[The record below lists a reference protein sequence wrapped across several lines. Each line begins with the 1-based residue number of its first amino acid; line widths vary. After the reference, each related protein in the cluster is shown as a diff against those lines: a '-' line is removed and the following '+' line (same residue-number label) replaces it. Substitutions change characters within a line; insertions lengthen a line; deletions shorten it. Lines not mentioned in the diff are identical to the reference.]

1 MINEILN
8 IVSLISLSTIIFMAL
23 ILWALWILYVSM
35 MNIDRAME
43 LGELPWQ
50 AKLMVYPTKFIFDMV
65 ELVANTI
72 VCTLIFLDL
81 PKEFTVSDRLRRY
94 YEDQN
99 QARWR
104 MVLVNFVKPMLDPF
118 DHKGPHI

>member
-50 AKLMVYPTKFIFDMV
+50 AKLMVYPTKFVFDMV
-65 ELVANTI
+65 EVVANTI

-99 QARWR
+99 QAKWR